1 MSKLSKFVSKVLNA
15 NGPAQIVS
23 YSFWGV
29 LVAGVLWDYCDDCLP
44 NALLASWG
52 GVSALVLV
60 SAIWLPRKATI
71 ALLWL
76 DMVLSAIVLSI
87 YAMHE
92 PHYVSQMVY
101 NVAADGVFQ
110 KVELSITTYFT
121 DAMLVWM
128 TAHSAYLANLLQRQ
142 ELESRRFHSGV

>member
-1 MSKLSKFVSKVLNA
+1 MTKLQSFIAKVASA

-29 LVAGVLWDYCDDCLP
+29 LVAGMLWDYCDGCLP
-44 NALLASWG
+44 NALLALWG

-60 SAIWLPRKATI
+60 SCIWFTRKATM
-71 ALLWL
+71 AFLVA

-87 YAMHE
+87 YALHE
-92 PHYVSQMVY
+92 PHYVSTMVY
-101 NVAADGVFQ
+101 NVKADGTFIKLEHTVT
-110 KVELSITTYFT
+110 EWFT
-121 DAMLVWM
+121 AIMLVWM

-142 ELESRRFHSGV
+142 ELESRRFHNDT

>member
-1 MSKLSKFVSKVLNA
+1 MNKLTSFVGKVLNA

-29 LVAGVLWDYCDDCLP
+29 LVAGMLWDYCDDCLP

-52 GVSALVLV
+52 AVSALVLV

-76 DMVLSAIVLSI
+76 DMVLSAMVLSI
-87 YAMHE
+87 YAMHD
-92 PHYVSQMVY
+92 PHFVSQITY
-101 NVAADGVFQ
+101 NVRDNGEFM
-110 KVELSITTYFT
+110 KVEGSITTYFT

-128 TAHSAYLANLLQRQ
+128 TVHSAYLANLLYRQ
-142 ELESRRFHSGV
+142 DLESRRFHNEL